1 MDAANQ
7 AGVGLTWAVNSPAA
21 GLYSVSI
28 RYALGDSVSRP
39 AVLQTASNEQAMF
52 NFDSTGRWI
61 SYQVETQSLYLAAG
75 NNIVNLDAQSAD
87 GLANIDAI
95 TFTGVRVSPGQ
106 CPTAPVKSALF
117 PAAGAVNVNP
127 DTRLRLN
134 FDNKPVIKTGNVL
147 IFDAQTNTQVDS
159 INLAGDTD
167 SLGFSGQATTRTLK
181 VVPAQV
187 IGNAVVLNPHSNKLQ
202 LDKRYY
208 VVIANGVLT
217 GNLGG
222 KAFTGYGPGQWQFGT
237 KASGPSGTN
246 VTVDDDGSADFGSV
260 QGALNYMMQ
269 NAPGSASAVIN
280 IKNGQYPE
288 PLYLRDKSN
297 LRLVGESR
305 EGTVIRFDNY
315 EALNSGSSGRP
326 LFLIANGD
334 MISLENLTIFN
345 THLRNAAASGSQAEA
360 VYFGSDTGR
369 FIAKNAAF
377 ISEQDTLQL
386 KGYSWFYN
394 SLVAGNVDFIWGSP
408 RVSLF
413 ENSEIRSLGDSQN
426 GGTSTNGG
434 YVLQARIT
442 SQSFPGFIFLNSKL
456 TRASGPLGNNIANG
470 KTYLARSGFSSGA
483 NNLDSFAFIN
493 CAMDSHVASVG
504 WFTEA
509 NKARNP
515 AKGTATFGYRE
526 YGTTDLAGARTNLSG
541 RDGAYVLSQAEFNQL
556 YANRG
561 LIFASFNN
569 GQGWNPQP

>member
-1 MDAANQ
+1 MDGANQ
-7 AGVGLTWAVNSPAA
+7 SGVGVTWAFNSPAA
-21 GLYSVSI
+21 GLYSVAI
-28 RYALGDSVSRP
+28 RYAYGGAGARSALLKTG
-39 AVLQTASNEQAMF
+39 NEQAFF
-52 NFDSTGRWI
+52 NFESTGSWTNW
-61 SYQVETQSLYLAAG
+61 QLETQSLYLAAG
-75 NNIVNLDAQSAD
+75 NNLLSLDAQSAD
-87 GLANIDAI
+87 GLANLDAI
-95 TFTGVRVSPGQ
+95 TLTGLRLSPGQ
-106 CPTAPVKSALF
+106 CPAAPVKSALF
-117 PAAGAVNVNP
+117 PAEGASNVNP

-134 FDNKPVIKTGNVL
+134 FDNKPVINAGNVL

-167 SLGFSGQATTRTLK
+167 SLGFSDQATLRTLK

-187 IGNAVVLNPHSNKLQ
+187 IGNAVVINPHSNKLQ
-202 LDKRYY
+202 LGKRYY

-222 KAFTGYGPGQWQFGT
+222 KAFSGISAGQWQFTT
-237 KASGPSGTN
+237 KATGPTGTT
-246 VTVDDDGSADFGSV
+246 VSVDDDGSADFGSV
-260 QGALNYMMQ
+260 QGALNYLMQ
-269 NAPGSASAVIN
+269 TAPGNINALVN
-280 IKNGQYPE
+280 IKNGHYPE
-288 PLYLRDKSN
+288 PLYLRDKNN

-305 EGTVIRFDNY
+305 DGTVIRFANY

-345 THLRNAAASGSQAEA
+345 THTRNAAASGSQAEA
-360 VYFGSDTGR
+360 VYFASDSGR

-434 YVLQARIT
+434 YVLQARVT
-442 SQSFPGFIFLNSKL
+442 SQAYPGFIFLNSKL
-456 TRASGPLGNNIANG
+456 TRAAGPLGNTIVNG

-526 YGTTDLAGARTNLSG
+526 YGTTDLAGVKTNLSG

-556 YANRG
+556 YANRA